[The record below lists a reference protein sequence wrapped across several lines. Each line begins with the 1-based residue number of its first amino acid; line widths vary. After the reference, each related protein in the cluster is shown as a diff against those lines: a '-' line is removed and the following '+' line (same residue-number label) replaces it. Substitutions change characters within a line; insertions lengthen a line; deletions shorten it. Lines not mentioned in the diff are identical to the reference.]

1 MSNITVS
8 SDIDLLLRKSTKEEA
23 GSFLGVQTYSTAI
36 DGFLSASN
44 ESGARNAIGL
54 GTTDSVEFAELATSQ
69 FNFPDLTTS
78 ELNAVTNA
86 VEGDTYF
93 DTDRGQFVRFN
104 SSSNYDVITSNSASK
119 QDSVTAE
126 PAITLQASKFF
137 ESGLIAASSN
147 VFNPAE
153 SIFITT
159 SDAFGN
165 ASGETF
171 FYNDGT
177 GGVVTTV
184 GWLSTNN
191 PFGGVVTTPVVVP
204 NKVYLLKKASGR
216 APFVFNKIITSNSP
230 IEIFNNPL
238 NGGSEYKIE
247 MTIPA
252 ADLLNG
258 NLNIDLNYTG
268 LYNDSRIK
276 IEAEDLQQKNKFISL
291 SSKLIENDTLTFS
304 SSTKLGVDSP
314 SLGMYTLTM
323 ILKPSSSGTFSTSVK
338 QVSSNATGIFLGKV
352 ETTITKLV

>member
-1 MSNITVS
+1 M
-8 SDIDLLLRKSTKEEA
+8 
-23 GSFLGVQTYSTAI
+23 
-36 DGFLSASN
+36 
-44 ESGARNAIGL
+44 
-54 GTTDSVEFAELATSQ
+54 
-69 FNFPDLTTS
+69 
-78 ELNAVTNA
+78 LNL
-86 VEGDTYF
+86 
-93 DTDRGQFVRFN
+93 
-104 SSSNYDVITSNSASK
+104 
-119 QDSVTAE
+119 TAE

-159 SDAFGN
+159 VDAFGN
-165 ASGETF
+165 SAGDTY

-177 GGVVTTV
+177 GGVITTV
-184 GWLSTNN
+184 GWLSINN
-191 PFGGVVTTPVVVP
+191 VFGGVVTAPVVVP
-204 NKVYLLKKASGR
+204 NKLYLLKKASGKT
-216 APFVFNKIITSNSP
+216 PFAFNKIITSNSP

-238 NGGSEYKIE
+238 KGGSEYKIE

-276 IEAEDLQQKNKFISL
+276 IEAEDLQQKNKLISL
-291 SSKLIENDTLTFS
+291 NGKLIENDTLSFANN
-304 SSTKLGVDSP
+304 TKMGVNSP

-338 QVSSNATGIFLGKV
+338 QVSSNATAIFLGKV